1 MTYTGDVAPGGPAAV
16 RVLDEVVVRK
26 LSVGP
31 MDNNAY
37 LLTSRADGD
46 QLLVDAAAEPD
57 RLLAL
62 IREGSPSARLSTVVT
77 THRHA
82 DHVGALESVLA
93 VTGAHHACGAADA
106 AAMPAAVHRRLHHGD
121 LVSVGHVVLEVVA
134 LRGHT
139 PGSVALLYRE
149 PARTAAPGTAP
160 GRAHLFTG
168 DSLFPGGP
176 GKTSDGEAFTT
187 LMTDLEDRV
196 FGSLTDDTWVYPGH
210 GRDTTLGAERPH
222 LGQWRRRG
230 W

>member
-1 MTYTGDVAPGGPAAV
+1 MPYTGDVRPGGPSDV

-26 LSVGP
+26 VSVGP

-37 LLTSRADGD
+37 LLTSSGGE

-57 RLLAL
+57 RLLEL
-62 IREGSPSARLSTVVT
+62 VREGSSSARLGTVVT

-82 DHVGALESVLA
+82 DHVGALESVLT
-93 VTGAHHACGAADA
+93 VTGAHHACGADDA
-106 AAMPAAVHRRLHHGD
+106 AAMPTVVHRRLHHGD
-121 LVSVGHVVLEVVA
+121 VLAVGHVVLEVVA

-149 PARTAAPGTAP
+149 PARTAAAEGVP

-176 GKTSDGEAFTT
+176 GRTTDPAAFDA
-187 LMTDLEDRV
+187 LMTDLEERV
-196 FGSLTDDTWVYPGH
+196 FDPLPDDTWVYPGH

-222 LGQWRRRG
+222 LAEWRRRG